1 MCVQSERHRNVG
13 VNPADRRRPTTIQPV
28 TATNGEYKRQITGWI
43 SYDWANSAFATTV
56 LAAVLPVYYSSVA
69 GATLPSAATATQYY
83 SLSLSASVLV
93 VAVLSPLLGA
103 VADATGTRKRFLS
116 AFAAVGIVTTAG
128 LFAVNTGDW
137 LLASVLFI
145 FARIGFSGANV
156 FYDALLP
163 HVARPEDVDRVS
175 ARGFAFGYLG
185 GGILLAANAVMI
197 LALPEDNLG
206 FRLSLLSVA
215 VWWAVFSVP
224 LLRRVPEP
232 PRISDRG
239 PREALRAS
247 VGEVMAT
254 LRGLANLPDL
264 RRYLV
269 AFLIYNDGIGT
280 VVAAAAIY
288 GVELGF
294 DPFQLT
300 LLILLVQFLGLP
312 YSLLFG
318 ALPVTSD
325 TTRRRFVT
333 AFLVANVVLL
343 PVTGIALRFI
353 GPAEVTGAA
362 GPAIADEGTYD
373 VTGLSPDDTVRFD
386 WTGQSLEL
394 TYTAGPDQGELAVQV
409 DGAPLLDDEGAPVT
423 IDAFNVTQRQGETT
437 ELDIPTLGPHS
448 LEIAA
453 PDADPPVVESIRVLP
468 ATRSSNL
475 LLILGAA
482 LLTQLVA
489 AAFAAT
495 VGGRLLS
502 GLADRMTT
510 KIGIMISL
518 SAYVV
523 VAVWGFALGSVV
535 EFWFLAWLIG
545 VVQGG
550 SQALSRSLY
559 ARLIPDRRSG
569 EFFGF
574 FSILSKFASIL
585 SPLLF
590 VASVAVFDSSRP
602 AVLMLSVFFLTGM
615 YLLVGVNVSR
625 GAAVADRIDAELSD
639 PRTEGIDTTPS
650 A

>member
-1 MCVQSERHRNVG
+1 MRKQRGDYERQV
-13 VNPADRRRPTTIQPV
+13 
-28 TATNGEYKRQITGWI
+28 TGWI
-43 SYDWANSAFATTV
+43 SYDWANSAFTTTV

-83 SLSLSASVLV
+83 SLTLSASVLV

-103 VADATGTRKRFLS
+103 VADATGTRKRFLA

-137 LLASVLFI
+137 LLASVLFM
-145 FARIGFSGANV
+145 FGRIGFSGANV
-156 FYDALLP
+156 FYDSLLP
-163 HVARPEDVDRVS
+163 HVALPQDVDRVS

-197 LALPEDNLG
+197 LTLPDDNLG

-232 PRISDRG
+232 PGVGDRSTG
-239 PREALRAS
+239 EALRAS
-247 VGEVMAT
+247 IGEVLST
-254 LRGLANLPDL
+254 LRGLRNLPDL

-325 TTRRRFVT
+325 VWRRRFIT

-343 PVTGIALRFI
+343 PVTGIALRFA

-362 GPAIADEGTYD
+362 GPGIADEGSYD
-373 VTGLSPDDTVRFD
+373 VAGLSPDDTVQFD
-386 WTGQSLEL
+386 WTGQSVEL
-394 TYTAGPDQGELAVQV
+394 TYTAGPDQGELAVQL
-409 DGAPLLDDEGAPVT
+409 DGAPLLDSDGAPVT
-423 IDAFNVTQRQGETT
+423 IDAFNATQRQGETV
-437 ELDIPTLGPHS
+437 ELDVATLGPHS
-448 LEIAA
+448 LEVSA
-453 PDADPPVVESIRVLP
+453 PGSDPPLVESIRVLP

-475 LLILGAA
+475 ALILGAA
-482 LLTQLVA
+482 VLTQLVA

-495 VGGRLLS
+495 IGGRLLA

-523 VAVWGFALGSVV
+523 VAVWGFALDSVV

-574 FSILSKFASIL
+574 FSILSKFASIV

-590 VASVAVFDSSRP
+590 VASVAVFESSRP
-602 AVLMLSVFFLTGM
+602 AVLLLSVFFVTGM
-615 YLLVGVNVSR
+615 YLLAGVNVPR
-625 GAAVADRIDAELSD
+625 GAALADRIDADLR
-639 PRTEGIDTTPS
+639 PTKP
-650 A
+650 